1 MFSGGSSV
9 TVASKS
15 SSKIDPQLFRRVMG
29 RFATGVTVVSFIRE
43 GKPAGM
49 TVNAFLSVSMDP
61 PLVLVSVRKASSFV
75 EHVRVG
81 SRCGINILSEQ
92 QRKLGPHFANQ
103 PEPDADARF
112 LDHAGTP
119 LLEGSLAHIVARVV
133 DVHPAGDHLLYIA
146 EIEHLAHG
154 PEAQPLIFYSGR
166 YKQIH
171 AHDPMVQW
179 NAVDG
184 W

>member
-1 MFSGGSSV
+1 M
-9 TVASKS
+9 TADAAAPPA
-15 SSKIDPQLFRRVMG
+15 IDPQLFRRVMG
-29 RFATGVTVVSFIRE
+29 RFATGVTVVSFLRD

-49 TVNAFLSVSMDP
+49 TVNSFLSVSMDP
-61 PLVLVSVRKASSFV
+61 PLVLVSVRKASSFI

-92 QRKLGPHFANQ
+92 QRKLGPHFANR
-103 PEPDADARF
+103 PEPDADAHF
-112 LDHAGTP
+112 HEHAGTP
-119 LLEGSLAHIVARVV
+119 LLDGSLAHIVARVV
-133 DVHPAGDHLLYIA
+133 DIHPAGDHWLYIA
-146 EIEHLAHG
+146 EIEYLAHG